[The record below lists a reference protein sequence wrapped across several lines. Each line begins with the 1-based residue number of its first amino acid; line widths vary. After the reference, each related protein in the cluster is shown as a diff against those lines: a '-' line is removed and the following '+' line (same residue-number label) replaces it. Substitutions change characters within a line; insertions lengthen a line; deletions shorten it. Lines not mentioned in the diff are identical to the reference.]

1 MLLLCK
7 VDDIIANQYVIAMV
21 GEWFDGSSHQP
32 AEVQHQY
39 DASYPY
45 SHLIFMIYTVNQY
58 AMCLWHND
66 MSK

>member
-45 SHLIFMIYTVNQY
+45 SHLMYITSFCTNKITQLYGQRVST
-58 AMCLWHND
+58 
-66 MSK
+66 